1 MSLTARIQEDMKT
14 AMRGGDK
21 RRLGVIRLILAA
33 IKQREVDERIVLD
46 DTQVTV
52 VLDKMLKQ
60 RRESISQYE
69 QAGRTDLVEQEQF
82 EMEVVQAYLP
92 QPLSPAEI
100 DTLIGQ
106 AIAETGASGIKDMGK
121 VMALLKPQLQ
131 GRADMSAVSATD
143 QGQAGRLTNL
153 SCAQRR

>member
-82 EMEVVQAYLP
+82 EMGVIQAYLP

-100 DTLIGQ
+100 DVLIGQ
-106 AIAETGASGIKDMGK
+106 AIAETGANGIKDMGK

-131 GRADMSAVSATD
+131 GRADMSAVSA
-143 QGQAGRLTNL
+143 QIKAKLGG
-153 SCAQRR
+153 

>member
-1 MSLTARIQEDMKT
+1 MSLTARIQEDMKS
-14 AMRGGDK
+14 AMRASDK

-82 EMEVVQAYLP
+82 EMGVIQAYLP

-100 DTLIGQ
+100 DALIGQ
-106 AIAETGASGIKDMGK
+106 AITETGASGIKDMGK

-131 GRADMSAVSATD
+131 GRADMSAVSA
-143 QGQAGRLTNL
+143 QIKAKLGG
-153 SCAQRR
+153 

>member
-69 QAGRTDLVEQEQF
+69 QAGRTDLVAQEQF
-82 EMEVVQAYLP
+82 EMESSRP
-92 QPLSPAEI
+92 ICLSRSARPRSS
-100 DTLIGQ
+100 TLIGK
-106 AIAETGASGIKDMGK
+106 AIAETGAGGIKDMAKSWPCSSRNSK
-121 VMALLKPQLQ
+121 VVP
-131 GRADMSAVSATD
+131 T
-143 QGQAGRLTNL
+143 
-153 SCAQRR
+153 

>member
-21 RRLGVIRLILAA
+21 RGLGVIRLILAA

-69 QAGRTDLVEQEQF
+69 QAGRTDLAEQEQF
-82 EMEVVQAYLP
+82 EMGVIQAYLP
-92 QPLSPAEI
+92 QPLSLAEI

-106 AIAETGASGIKDMGK
+106 AIAETGAGGIKDMGK

-131 GRADMSAVSATD
+131 GRADMSAVSA
-143 QGQAGRLTNL
+143 QIKAKLGG
-153 SCAQRR
+153 